1 MIICG
6 FSAFSGILNFKKFRE
21 IADSV
26 GAYLLADIS
35 HVSGLVAAG
44 LYPNPFPHAH
54 VVSTTTHKT
63 LVGPRG
69 GLIVAGKDEELHKK
83 LN

>member
-1 MIICG
+1 MNISQKLIICG
-6 FSAFSGILNFKKFRE
+6 FSAFSGVLDFPKFRE

-44 LYPNPFPHAH
+44 LYPNPVPFAD
-54 VVSTTTHKT
+54 VVTTTTHKT
-63 LVGPRG
+63 LIGPRG
-69 GLIVAGKDEELHKK
+69 INFGASK
-83 LN
+83 